1 MGEAPS
7 DHQLHVAR
15 VAVHLC
21 AQLADGMQDVEP
33 VLKPIQNLVANSE
46 GAEAMPL
53 AVQTLSVVARR
64 RVEASLRFNPV
75 IPLTALAIGKDAA
88 GRCAWAARESLHQFA
103 SDGNGVGQAYAQL
116 LAGYAHIELMDSAKA
131 LKAAV
136 ASEELFKSQKNK
148 PGEAA
153 ALCCQ
158 SSARLLRAM
167 AGSSPQLQLAEDK
180 EEKVKAVKKRQE
192 EEAKAGISS
201 ARAACCI
208 YSDIDDR
215 KSEAAC
221 LTLVGELML
230 AKDEVDEAK
239 NVAREARD
247 IFQDLEDPYG
257 EARALNLILSANMLH
272 EADAVDAL
280 FAAKDV
286 LWLFRG
292 NDISEEEED
301 KKAVNW
307 VEGADAPSLAIWDG
321 KLMAICAQIKVGGTG
336 AIADGLHGQ
345 AKVHFS
351 IGELSEAKEVAQEA
365 LKYYQQAKMSPKE
378 AACGQGY
385 ALQTL
390 AHTHC
395 AELSPDEGLPFSE
408 QSVELFA
415 TAGDV
420 KGQAMAKAVLAYQ
433 DTMSRMKQL
442 EDTPQAFTQQSNARV
457 TENWTVIEDA
467 MAMMRDIRNQE
478 GEDTIGSLIYEMNQ
492 KVGEIQK
499 KMSTPTKT
507 VWTVDKVT
515 RKAKQK
521 DYYEPVDPGTQLATQ
536 E

>member
-301 KKAVNW
+301 KKA
-307 VEGADAPSLAIWDG
+307 
-321 KLMAICAQIKVGGTG
+321 
-336 AIADGLHGQ
+336 IADGLHGQ

-395 AELSPDEGLPFSE
+395 AELSPDEGLDLGPFSE

-433 DTMSRMKQL
+433 DTMSRLKQL

>member
-1 MGEAPS
+1 MHLEVMGEASS
-7 DHQLHVAR
+7 DPQLHVAR
-15 VAVHLC
+15 LAVHLSSDL
-21 AQLADGMQDVEP
+21 AQRMEDVQQA
-33 VLKPIQNLVANSE
+33 LKPIQGLVADGK

-53 AVQTLSVVARR
+53 AVQTLSVVAKR
-64 RVEASLRFNPV
+64 RVEATLRFHPV
-75 IPLTALAIGKDAA
+75 IPLTAACIGKDAA
-88 GRCAWAARESLHQFA
+88 GRCAWIARESLQQCLR
-103 SDGNGVGQAYAQL
+103 DGNAIGQAYAQL
-116 LAGYAHIELMDSAKA
+116 LAGYAYIELTDSGKA
-131 LKAAV
+131 LKAAT
-136 ASEELFKSQKNK
+136 ASEEIFKAQKNK

-158 SSARLLRAM
+158 SCVRLLRVM
-167 AGSSPQLQLAEDK
+167 AGTSPQLTLV
-180 EEKVKAVKKRQE
+180 EEKDEKLKELKKRHE
-192 EEAKAGISS
+192 IEAKAGVSS
-201 ARAACCI
+201 ARAACSI

-215 KSEAAC
+215 MSEASC

-230 AKDEVDEAK
+230 AKDDVDEAK
-239 NVAREARD
+239 TAAREARD

-292 NDISEEEED
+292 NDILPEEED
-301 KKAVNW
+301 KKAI
-307 VEGADAPSLAIWDG
+307 ADA
-321 KLMAICAQIKVGGTG
+321 
-336 AIADGLHGQ
+336 LHCQ

-351 IGELSEAKEVAQEA
+351 IGELADAREVAEES
-365 LKYYQQAKMSPKE
+365 LKYYAQAQMTPKE
-378 AACGQGY
+378 AAYGQGY

-390 AHTHC
+390 AHILC
-395 AELSPDEGLPFSE
+395 AELSPDEGLPHSE
-408 QSVELFA
+408 RAVELFA
-415 TAGDV
+415 TAQDQRGE
-420 KGQAMAKAVLAYQ
+420 AMAKAILAYQ

-442 EDTPQAFTQQSNARV
+442 EDTPQAFTEQSNARV
-457 TENWTVIEDA
+457 TQNWTVIDDA
-467 MAMMRDIRNQE
+467 MVMMREIRNQE

-507 VWTVDKVT
+507 VWTVDRVT

-521 DYYEPVDPGTQLATQ
+521 DYYEPMDPADPVDPAEPGSELATADDGA